1 MLTSSPWAMDI
12 SIFPIIDILI
22 HAYMNNLIPYR
33 FKLKVLDSSLNF
45 LSILS
50 FFFFFFFRF
59 QISCVTILPYSH
71 EKELSHSQRWE
82 FVIKLSWPSLK
93 LNKWKV
99 YTTIIY
105 CLFDQW
111 DHISTWHNIFRTKKT
126 LDRILFDGNF

>member
-50 FFFFFFFRF
+50 FFFFFFFSF
-59 QISCVTILPYSH
+59 PDILCY
-71 EKELSHSQRWE
+71 HSSVFSWERIWE

-126 LDRILFDGNF
+126 LDKILFDGNF